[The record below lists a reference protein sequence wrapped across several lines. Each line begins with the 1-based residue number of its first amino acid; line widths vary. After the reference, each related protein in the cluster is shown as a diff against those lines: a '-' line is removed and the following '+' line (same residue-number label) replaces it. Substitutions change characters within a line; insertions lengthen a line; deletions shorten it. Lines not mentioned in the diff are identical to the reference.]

1 MAIEKMRIL
10 EGAVVDLLSAIQG
23 GDWESID
30 ELEAV
35 KETLHKFL
43 YWRMQIHLLEVGK

>member
-23 GDWESID
+23 EDWEPID

-35 KETLHKFL
+35 KEALYKFPD
-43 YWRMQIHLLEVGK
+43 WRVEIHPLEVSK